1 MTTMPPPVIYMTPE
15 AITAWRHGLGLSK
28 REAAAALGIARN
40 TFRAYEI
47 GKHPIPRYIWLA
59 TKTITA
65 EKAAA

>member
-15 AITAWRHGLGLSK
+15 ALTAWRHGLNLSK

-47 GKHPIPRYIWLA
+47 GKHLIPRYIWLA